1 MSTSTPRTYC
11 KTTIHCL
18 SISFQPTK
26 SVFPLSFLT
35 IHGTLLAHNVT
46 SDPTISVKAFR
57 KFSAFAG
64 PTFGLHDTAIAT
76 TGKVSPN
83 PGFFGGRVLKVFTRG
98 DGKGLKSMIVEQDE
112 IVGVVVY
119 CKDDTLIAAQL
130 PKDSFPSDDDL
141 LAKPQKLELDNND
154 AAIGQIH
161 GNQGDASDESSVDED
176 EDGASNSS
184 KRKGKSRSEDT
195 TDEEENKPSRMRIL
209 ELRAEAI
216 AEVMV
221 EDELKDFVM
230 PKDFH

>member
-1 MSTSTPRTYC
+1 MSFY
-11 KTTIHCL
+11 
-18 SISFQPTK
+18 PTK
-26 SVFPLSFLT
+26 PLSPLSFLT

-46 SDPTISVKAFR
+46 PDPATSVKAFR

-64 PTFGLHDTAIAT
+64 PTFSLHNTAIAT

-83 PGFFGGRVLKVFTRG
+83 PGFFGGKVLKVIIRG
-98 DGKGLKSMIVEQDE
+98 DGKGLKSIIVEQDD
-112 IVGVVVY
+112 VVSVVVY

-130 PKDSFPSDDDL
+130 PKDSFPPSDDLFRKAQD
-141 LAKPQKLELDNND
+141 LELRDNNS
-154 AAIGQIH
+154 AIGQIE
-161 GNQGDASDESSVDED
+161 NEGDESDESAVED

-184 KRKGKSRSEDT
+184 KGKGKARSDDT
-195 TDEEENKPSRMRIL
+195 EEGENKPSRIRIL